1 MCPSLSPRGQ
11 GTSSPVSFEG
21 FRGALYSSFTLG
33 AHNFFLDQLRGVS
46 LALSCQIPPKGNCSM
61 WSYRFPNAIGF
72 GRLEETVTYLSPS
85 LWQFFR
91 RTKWHSSSKIEVPFF
106 HLLLEFSKKTKRFSF
121 GKRLKVGCPETPKKT
136 KILMTSDTWPV
147 SYLHE
152 IVSISWDLVGFQV
165 CGRMRGRMN
174 LSSWS
179 NCHTNITLNSVATV
193 SFLIEAIFIKLN

>member
-1 MCPSLSPRGQ
+1 MDAWVQRGKEGVKKYFWHSNNPFSWRLECYWWYYAKNNQQKPSTSLWDMCPSLSPRGQ

-106 HLLLEFSKKTKRFSF
+106 HLLLEFSKKTKRFSY
-121 GKRLKVGCPETPKKT
+121 GKRLKVGCPETPKT
-136 KILMTSDTWPV
+136 QKILMTNNG
-147 SYLHE
+147 L
-152 IVSISWDLVGFQV
+152 
-165 CGRMRGRMN
+165 N
-174 LSSWS
+174 LS
-179 NCHTNITLNSVATV
+179 
-193 SFLIEAIFIKLN
+193 

>member
-1 MCPSLSPRGQ
+1 MKIGRGWASWGCGAVLWPLGEYFHCPNIQNHSQYICQHICQVWCFYHKWEWFYGLTTPLRGQ

-85 LWQFFR
+85 LWQFLR

-121 GKRLKVGCPETPKKT
+121 GKRLKVGCPETPKT
-136 KILMTSDTWPV
+136 QKILM
-147 SYLHE
+147 
-152 IVSISWDLVGFQV
+152 
-165 CGRMRGRMN
+165 N
-174 LSSWS
+174 S
-179 NCHTNITLNSVATV
+179 NGLN
-193 SFLIEAIFIKLN
+193 